1 MDAIES
7 NIQAFMDAIESNIQ
21 ALNFIAILVFIM
33 GIIMVF
39 KGVKVVPQTQVFL
52 IERFGKYRHTL
63 NAGLNWIIPFLDR
76 VSNKVDILERQLPQ
90 QSTSVITKDNVEI
103 VLKTIVF
110 FRVID
115 ASKAIYRIQDMS
127 SAVDNAATSLTRSM
141 GGELVLDDI
150 QTSRQKINDR
160 IKENLSKAAEIWGV
174 EITRTEIVDVVVDEE
189 TRAAQRTQ
197 LNAEREKR
205 ARIAS
210 AEGEKRSKE
219 LIADAD
225 LYAAKQKAEGIRAIA
240 EAESYQTEII
250 AKAIAD
256 MGEPAIRFEI
266 LKRQVEGLSQ
276 IASSGNT
283 NTLIIPSEITG
294 ILGSWKTITEGIG
307 LKEEKAS

>member
-39 KGVKVVPQTQVFL
+39 KGVKLVPQTQVFL

-90 QSTSVITKDNVEI
+90 QSISVITKDNVEI

-110 FRVID
+110 LRVID

-127 SAVDNAATSLTRSM
+127 SAVDNAATSLARSM

-150 QTSRQKINDR
+150 QTSRQIINDR

-174 EITRTEIVDVVVDEE
+174 EITRTEIVVVFDEE
-189 TRAAQRTQ
+189 TRAAQRTL

-219 LIADAD
+219 LTADAD

-266 LKRQVEGLSQ
+266 LKRQVEGLTQ

>member
-39 KGVKVVPQTQVFL
+39 KGVKLVPQTQVFL
-52 IERFGKYRHTL
+52 IERFGKYRTTL

-90 QSTSVITKDNVEI
+90 QSISVITKDNVEI
-103 VLKTIVF
+103 VLITIVF
-110 FRVID
+110 LRVID

-127 SAVDNAATSLTRSM
+127 SAVDNAATSLARSM

-150 QTSRQKINDR
+150 QTSRQIINDR

-174 EITRTEIVDVVVDEE
+174 EITRTEIVVVFDEE
-189 TRAAQRTQ
+189 TRAAQRTL

>member
-76 VSNKVDILERQLPQ
+76 VSNKVDIHERQLPQ
-90 QSTSVITKDNVEI
+90 QSISVITKDNVEI

-110 FRVID
+110 LRVID

-127 SAVDNAATSLTRSM
+127 SAVDNAATSLARSM

-150 QTSRQKINDR
+150 QTSRQIINDR

-174 EITRTEIVDVVVDEE
+174 EIIRTEIIVVFDEE
-189 TRAAQRTQ
+189 TRAAQRTL

>member
-90 QSTSVITKDNVEI
+90 QSISVITKDNVEI
-103 VLKTIVF
+103 VLITIVF
-110 FRVID
+110 LRVID

-127 SAVDNAATSLTRSM
+127 SAVDNAATSLARSM

-150 QTSRQKINDR
+150 QTSRQIINDR

-174 EITRTEIVDVVVDEE
+174 EITRTEIVVVFDEE
-189 TRAAQRTQ
+189 TRAAQRTL

-219 LIADAD
+219 LTADAD

-266 LKRQVEGLSQ
+266 LKRQVEGLTQ

>member
-110 FRVID
+110 LRVID

-127 SAVDNAATSLTRSM
+127 SAVDNVATSLARSM

-205 ARIAS
+205 AMIAS

-283 NTLIIPSEITG
+283 NTLIIPTEITG
-294 ILGSWKTITEGIG
+294 ILGSLNTITERIG
-307 LKEEKAS
+307 PKEEKSS

>member
-39 KGVKVVPQTQVFL
+39 KGVKLVPQTQVFL

-90 QSTSVITKDNVEI
+90 QSISVITKDNVEI
-103 VLKTIVF
+103 VLITIVF
-110 FRVID
+110 LRVID

-127 SAVDNAATSLTRSM
+127 SAVDNAATSLARSM

-150 QTSRQKINDR
+150 QTSRQIINDR

-174 EITRTEIVDVVVDEE
+174 EITRTEIVVVFDEE
-189 TRAAQRTQ
+189 TRAAQRTL

>member
-110 FRVID
+110 LRVID

-127 SAVDNAATSLTRSM
+127 SAVDNAATSLARSM

-174 EITRTEIVDVVVDEE
+174 EITRTEIVVVFDEE

-256 MGEPAIRFEI
+256 KGEPAIRFEI

>member
-39 KGVKVVPQTQVFL
+39 KGVKLVPQTQVFL

-90 QSTSVITKDNVEI
+90 QSISVITKDNVEV

-110 FRVID
+110 LRVID

-127 SAVDNAATSLTRSM
+127 SAVDNAATSLARSM

-150 QTSRQKINDR
+150 QTSRQIINDR

-174 EITRTEIVDVVVDEE
+174 EITRTEIVVVFDEE
-189 TRAAQRTQ
+189 TRAAQRTL

>member
-7 NIQAFMDAIESNIQ
+7 NVQ
-21 ALNFIAILVFIM
+21 ALNFTAILIFIM

-39 KGVKVVPQTQVFL
+39 MGIIMVFKGIQVVPQTKVFL
-52 IERFGKYRHTL
+52 IERFGKYRTTL
-63 NAGLNWIIPFLDR
+63 KAGLNWIIPFLDH

-90 QSTSVITKDNVEI
+90 QSISVITKDNVEV

-110 FRVID
+110 LRVVE
-115 ASKAIYRIQDMS
+115 ASKATYRIQNMS
-127 SAVDNAATSLTRSM
+127 SAVENAATSIVRST

-160 IKENLSKAAEIWGV
+160 IKENLSKEAEIWGV
-174 EITRTEIVDVVVDEE
+174 EITRTEIVDVMVDEE
-189 TRAAQRTQ
+189 TKKAQRMQ

-205 ARIAS
+205 AHIAS

-225 LYAAKQKAEGIRAIA
+225 LYIAKQKAEGIRAIA

>member
-39 KGVKVVPQTQVFL
+39 KGVKLVPQTQVFL

-90 QSTSVITKDNVEI
+90 QSISVITKDNVEI

-110 FRVID
+110 LRVID

-127 SAVDNAATSLTRSM
+127 SAVDNAATSLARSM

-150 QTSRQKINDR
+150 QTSRQIINDR

-174 EITRTEIVDVVVDEE
+174 EITRTEIVVVFDEE
-189 TRAAQRTQ
+189 TRAAQRTL
-197 LNAEREKR
+197 LNAGREKR

>member
-1 MDAIES
+1 
-7 NIQAFMDAIESNIQ
+7 
-21 ALNFIAILVFIM
+21 
-33 GIIMVF
+33 
-39 KGVKVVPQTQVFL
+39 VVPQTQVFL

-90 QSTSVITKDNVEI
+90 QSISVITKDNVEI

-110 FRVID
+110 LRVID

-127 SAVDNAATSLTRSM
+127 SAVDNAATSLARSM

-150 QTSRQKINDR
+150 QTSRQIINDR

-174 EITRTEIVDVVVDEE
+174 EITRTEIVVVFDEE
-189 TRAAQRTQ
+189 TRAAQRTL

-219 LIADAD
+219 LTADAD

>member
-90 QSTSVITKDNVEI
+90 QSISVITKDNVEI
-103 VLKTIVF
+103 VLITIVF
-110 FRVID
+110 LRVID

-127 SAVDNAATSLTRSM
+127 SAVDNAATSLARSM

-150 QTSRQKINDR
+150 QTSRQIINDR

-174 EITRTEIVDVVVDEE
+174 EITRTEIVVVFDEE
-189 TRAAQRTQ
+189 TRAAQRTL

-219 LIADAD
+219 LTADAD

>member
-63 NAGLNWIIPFLDR
+63 NAGLNWIIPFLDH

-90 QSTSVITKDNVEI
+90 QSISVITKDNVEI
-103 VLKTIVF
+103 VLITIVF
-110 FRVID
+110 LRVID

-127 SAVDNAATSLTRSM
+127 SAVDNAATSLARSM

-150 QTSRQKINDR
+150 QTSRQIINDR

-174 EITRTEIVDVVVDEE
+174 EITRTEIVVVFDEE
-189 TRAAQRTQ
+189 TRAAQRTL

>member
-39 KGVKVVPQTQVFL
+39 KGVKLVPQTQVFL

-90 QSTSVITKDNVEI
+90 QSISVITKDNVEI

-110 FRVID
+110 LRVID

-127 SAVDNAATSLTRSM
+127 SAVDNAATSLARSM

-150 QTSRQKINDR
+150 QTSRQIINDR

-174 EITRTEIVDVVVDEE
+174 EITRTEIVVVFDEE
-189 TRAAQRTQ
+189 TRAAQRTL

-219 LIADAD
+219 LTADAD

>member
-1 MDAIES
+1 
-7 NIQAFMDAIESNIQ
+7 MDAIESNIQ

-76 VSNKVDILERQLPQ
+76 VSNKVDIHERQLPQ
-90 QSTSVITKDNVEI
+90 QSISVITKDNVEI

-110 FRVID
+110 LRVID

-127 SAVDNAATSLTRSM
+127 SAVDNAATSLARSM

-150 QTSRQKINDR
+150 QTSRQIINDR

-174 EITRTEIVDVVVDEE
+174 EITRTEIVVVFDEE
-189 TRAAQRTQ
+189 TRAAQRTL

>member
-1 MDAIES
+1 MDIIES
-7 NIQAFMDAIESNIQ
+7 NVQ
-21 ALNFIAILVFIM
+21 ALNFTAILIFIM

-39 KGVKVVPQTQVFL
+39 MGIIMVFKGIQVVPQTKVFL
-52 IERFGKYRHTL
+52 IERFGKYRTTL
-63 NAGLNWIIPFLDR
+63 NAGLNWIIPFLDH

-90 QSTSVITKDNVEI
+90 QSISVITKDNVEV

-110 FRVID
+110 LRVVE
-115 ASKAIYRIQDMS
+115 ASKATYRSQNMS
-127 SAVDNAATSLTRSM
+127 SAVENAATSIVRST

-150 QTSRQKINDR
+150 QTSRQIINDR

-174 EITRTEIVDVVVDEE
+174 EITRTEIVDVMVDEE
-189 TRAAQRTQ
+189 TKKAQRMQ

-205 ARIAS
+205 AHIAS

>member
-7 NIQAFMDAIESNIQ
+7 NIQAFMDTIESNIQ

-39 KGVKVVPQTQVFL
+39 KGVKLVPQTQVFL

-110 FRVID
+110 LRVID

-127 SAVDNAATSLTRSM
+127 SAVDNAATSLARSM

-174 EITRTEIVDVVVDEE
+174 EITRTEIVVVFDEE
-189 TRAAQRTQ
+189 TRAAQRTL

>member
-7 NIQAFMDAIESNIQ
+7 NVQ
-21 ALNFIAILVFIM
+21 ALNFTAILIFIM

-39 KGVKVVPQTQVFL
+39 MGIIMVFKGIQVVPQTKVFL
-52 IERFGKYRHTL
+52 IERFGKYRTTL
-63 NAGLNWIIPFLDR
+63 NAGLNWIIPFLDH

-90 QSTSVITKDNVEI
+90 QSISVITKDNVEV

-110 FRVID
+110 LRVVE
-115 ASKAIYRIQDMS
+115 ASKATYRIQNMS
-127 SAVDNAATSLTRSM
+127 SAVENAATSIVRST

-160 IKENLSKAAEIWGV
+160 IKENLSKEAEIWGV
-174 EITRTEIVDVVVDEE
+174 EITRTEIIDIVVDEE

-205 ARIAS
+205 AHIAS

-225 LYAAKQKAEGIRAIA
+225 LYIAKQKAEGIRAIA

-256 MGEPAIRFEI
+256 
-266 LKRQVEGLSQ
+266 
-276 IASSGNT
+276 
-283 NTLIIPSEITG
+283 
-294 ILGSWKTITEGIG
+294 ILGELMVKLKWKLEGND
-307 LKEEKAS
+307 

>member
-39 KGVKVVPQTQVFL
+39 KGVKLVPQTQVFL

-90 QSTSVITKDNVEI
+90 QSISVITKDNVEI

-110 FRVID
+110 LRVID

-127 SAVDNAATSLTRSM
+127 SAVDNAATSLARSM

-150 QTSRQKINDR
+150 QTSRQIINDR

-174 EITRTEIVDVVVDEE
+174 EITRTEIVVVFDEE
-189 TRAAQRTQ
+189 TRAAQRTL

>member
-90 QSTSVITKDNVEI
+90 QSISVITKDNVEI
-103 VLKTIVF
+103 VLITIVF
-110 FRVID
+110 LRVID

-127 SAVDNAATSLTRSM
+127 SAVDNAATSLARSM

-150 QTSRQKINDR
+150 QTSRQIINDR

-174 EITRTEIVDVVVDEE
+174 EIPRTEIVVVFDEE
-189 TRAAQRTQ
+189 TRAAQRTL

-266 LKRQVEGLSQ
+266 LKRQVEGLTQ

>member
-7 NIQAFMDAIESNIQ
+7 NVQ
-21 ALNFIAILVFIM
+21 ALNFTAILIFIM

-39 KGVKVVPQTQVFL
+39 KGIQVVPQTKVFL
-52 IERFGKYRHTL
+52 IERFGKYRTTL
-63 NAGLNWIIPFLDR
+63 NAGLNWIIPFLDH

-90 QSTSVITKDNVEI
+90 QSISVITKDNVEI

-110 FRVID
+110 LRVID

-127 SAVDNAATSLTRSM
+127 SAVDNAATSLARSM

-150 QTSRQKINDR
+150 QTSRQIINDR

-174 EITRTEIVDVVVDEE
+174 EITRTEIVVVFDEE
-189 TRAAQRTQ
+189 TRAAQRTL

-219 LIADAD
+219 LTADAD

>member
-1 MDAIES
+1 
-7 NIQAFMDAIESNIQ
+7 
-21 ALNFIAILVFIM
+21 M

-39 KGVKVVPQTQVFL
+39 KGIQVVPQTKVFL
-52 IERFGKYRHTL
+52 IERFGKYRTTL
-63 NAGLNWIIPFLDR
+63 NAGLNWIIPFLDH

-90 QSTSVITKDNVEI
+90 QSVSVITKDNVEV

-110 FRVID
+110 LRVVE
-115 ASKAIYRIQDMS
+115 ASKATYRIQNMS
-127 SAVDNAATSLTRSM
+127 SAVENAATSIVRST

-174 EITRTEIVDVVVDEE
+174 EITRTEIVVVFDEE
-189 TRAAQRTQ
+189 TRAAQRTL

-256 MGEPAIRFEI
+256 
-266 LKRQVEGLSQ
+266 
-276 IASSGNT
+276 
-283 NTLIIPSEITG
+283 
-294 ILGSWKTITEGIG
+294 ILGELMVKLKWKLEGND
-307 LKEEKAS
+307 

>member
-90 QSTSVITKDNVEI
+90 QSISVITKDNVEI

-110 FRVID
+110 LRVID

-127 SAVDNAATSLTRSM
+127 SAVDNAATSLARSM

-150 QTSRQKINDR
+150 QTSRQIINDR

-174 EITRTEIVDVVVDEE
+174 EITRTEIVVVFDEE
-189 TRAAQRTQ
+189 TRAAQRTL

-219 LIADAD
+219 LTADAD

>member
-7 NIQAFMDAIESNIQ
+7 NVQ
-21 ALNFIAILVFIM
+21 ALNFTAILIFIM

-39 KGVKVVPQTQVFL
+39 KGIQVVPQTKVFL
-52 IERFGKYRHTL
+52 IERFGKYRTTL
-63 NAGLNWIIPFLDR
+63 NAGLNWIIPFLDH

-90 QSTSVITKDNVEI
+90 QSVSVITKDNVEV

-110 FRVID
+110 LRVVE
-115 ASKAIYRIQDMS
+115 ASKATYRIQNMS
-127 SAVDNAATSLTRSM
+127 SAVENAATSIVRST

-150 QTSRQKINDR
+150 QTSRQIINDR

-174 EITRTEIVDVVVDEE
+174 EITRTEIVVVFDEE
-189 TRAAQRTQ
+189 TRAAQRTL

-219 LIADAD
+219 LTADAD

>member
-110 FRVID
+110 LRVID

-127 SAVDNAATSLTRSM
+127 SAVDNAATSLARSM

-174 EITRTEIVDVVVDEE
+174 EITRTEIVVVFDEE
-189 TRAAQRTQ
+189 TRAAQRTL

-283 NTLIIPSEITG
+283 NTLIIPTEITG
-294 ILGSWKTITEGIG
+294 ILGSLKTIPEGIG

>member
-1 MDAIES
+1 
-7 NIQAFMDAIESNIQ
+7 MDAIESNIQ

-39 KGVKVVPQTQVFL
+39 KGVKLVPQTQVFL

-90 QSTSVITKDNVEI
+90 QSISVITKDNVEI

-110 FRVID
+110 LRVID

-127 SAVDNAATSLTRSM
+127 SAVDNAATSLARSM

-150 QTSRQKINDR
+150 QTSRQIINDR

-174 EITRTEIVDVVVDEE
+174 EITRTEIVVVFDEE
-189 TRAAQRTQ
+189 TRAAQRTL

>member
-39 KGVKVVPQTQVFL
+39 KGVKLVPQTQVFL

-90 QSTSVITKDNVEI
+90 QSISVITKDNVEI
-103 VLKTIVF
+103 VLITIVF
-110 FRVID
+110 LRVID

-127 SAVDNAATSLTRSM
+127 SAVDNAATSLARSM

-150 QTSRQKINDR
+150 QTSRQIINDR

-174 EITRTEIVDVVVDEE
+174 EITRTEIVVVFDEE
-189 TRAAQRTQ
+189 TRAAQRTL

-219 LIADAD
+219 LTADAD

>member
-90 QSTSVITKDNVEI
+90 QSISVITKDNVEI

-110 FRVID
+110 LRVID

-127 SAVDNAATSLTRSM
+127 SAVDNAATSLARSM

-150 QTSRQKINDR
+150 QTSRQIINDR

-174 EITRTEIVDVVVDEE
+174 EITRTEIVVVFDEE
-189 TRAAQRTQ
+189 TRAAQRTL

-210 AEGEKRSKE
+210 SEGEKRSKE

>member
-110 FRVID
+110 LRVID

-127 SAVDNAATSLTRSM
+127 SAVDNAATSLARSM

-150 QTSRQKINDR
+150 QTSRQIINDR

-174 EITRTEIVDVVVDEE
+174 EITRTEIVVVFDEE

-256 MGEPAIRFEI
+256 KGEPAIRFEI

>member
-110 FRVID
+110 LRVID

-127 SAVDNAATSLTRSM
+127 SAVDNAATSLARSM

-150 QTSRQKINDR
+150 QTSRQIINDR

-174 EITRTEIVDVVVDEE
+174 EITRTEIVVVFDEE
-189 TRAAQRTQ
+189 TRAAQRTL

>member
-110 FRVID
+110 LRVID

-127 SAVDNAATSLTRSM
+127 SAVDNAATSLARSM

-150 QTSRQKINDR
+150 QTSRQIINDR

-174 EITRTEIVDVVVDEE
+174 EITRTEIVVVFDEE
-189 TRAAQRTQ
+189 TRAAQRTL

-283 NTLIIPSEITG
+283 NTLIIPTEITG
-294 ILGSWKTITEGIG
+294 ILGSLKTITERIG
-307 LKEEKAS
+307 LKEEKSS

>member
-90 QSTSVITKDNVEI
+90 QSISVITKDNVEI

-110 FRVID
+110 LRVID

-127 SAVDNAATSLTRSM
+127 SAVDNAATSLARSM

-174 EITRTEIVDVVVDEE
+174 EITRTEIVVVFDEE
-189 TRAAQRTQ
+189 TRAAQRTL

>member
-90 QSTSVITKDNVEI
+90 QSISVITKDNVEI
-103 VLKTIVF
+103 VLITIVF
-110 FRVID
+110 LRVID

-127 SAVDNAATSLTRSM
+127 SAVDNAATSLARSM

-150 QTSRQKINDR
+150 QTSRQIINDR

-174 EITRTEIVDVVVDEE
+174 EITRTEIVVVFDEE
-189 TRAAQRTQ
+189 TRAAQRTL

-219 LIADAD
+219 LTADAD

-256 MGEPAIRFEI
+256 KGEPAIRFEI

>member
-7 NIQAFMDAIESNIQ
+7 NVQ
-21 ALNFIAILVFIM
+21 ALNFTAILIFIMGIIIVFM

-39 KGVKVVPQTQVFL
+39 KGIQVVPQTKVFL
-52 IERFGKYRHTL
+52 IERFGKYRTTL
-63 NAGLNWIIPFLDR
+63 NAGLNWIIPFLDH

-90 QSTSVITKDNVEI
+90 QSISVITKDNVEV

-110 FRVID
+110 LRVVE
-115 ASKAIYRIQDMS
+115 ASKATYRIQNMS
-127 SAVDNAATSLTRSM
+127 SAVENAATSIVRST

-174 EITRTEIVDVVVDEE
+174 EITRTEIVDVMVDEE
-189 TRAAQRTQ
+189 TKKAQRMQ

-205 ARIAS
+205 AHIAS

-225 LYAAKQKAEGIRAIA
+225 LYIAKQKAEGIRAIA

-256 MGEPAIRFEI
+256 KGEPAIRFEI

-283 NTLIIPSEITG
+283 NTLIIPTEITG
-294 ILGSWKTITEGIG
+294 ILGSLKTITERIG
-307 LKEEKAS
+307 LKEEKSS

>member
-90 QSTSVITKDNVEI
+90 QSISVITKDNVEI
-103 VLKTIVF
+103 VLITIVF
-110 FRVID
+110 LRVID

-127 SAVDNAATSLTRSM
+127 SAVDNAATSLARSM

-150 QTSRQKINDR
+150 QTSRQIINDR

-174 EITRTEIVDVVVDEE
+174 EITRTEIVVVFDEE
-189 TRAAQRTQ
+189 TRAAQRTL

-225 LYAAKQKAEGIRAIA
+225 LYIAKQKAEGIRAIA

>member
-90 QSTSVITKDNVEI
+90 QSISVITKDNVEI

-110 FRVID
+110 LRVID

-127 SAVDNAATSLTRSM
+127 SAVDNAATSLARSM

-150 QTSRQKINDR
+150 QTSRQIINDR

-174 EITRTEIVDVVVDEE
+174 EITRTEIVVVFDEE
-189 TRAAQRTQ
+189 TRAAQRTL

-219 LIADAD
+219 LTADAD

-283 NTLIIPSEITG
+283 NTLIIPTEITG
-294 ILGSWKTITEGIG
+294 ILGSLKTITERIG
-307 LKEEKAS
+307 LKEEKLS

>member
-110 FRVID
+110 LRVID

-127 SAVDNAATSLTRSM
+127 SAVDNVATSLARSM

-283 NTLIIPSEITG
+283 NTLIIPTEITG
-294 ILGSWKTITEGIG
+294 ILGSLNTITERIG
-307 LKEEKAS
+307 PKEEKSS